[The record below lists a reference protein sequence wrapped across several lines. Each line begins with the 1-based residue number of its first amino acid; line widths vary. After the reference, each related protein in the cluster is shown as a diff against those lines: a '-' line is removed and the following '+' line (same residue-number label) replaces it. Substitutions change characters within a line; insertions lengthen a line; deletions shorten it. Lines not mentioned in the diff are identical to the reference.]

1 MSIANLGV
9 NSLVL
14 SRSAT
19 LPPDWPGGF
28 WWHWLVFTVIILA
41 FVLSMVMAFIY
52 FERRGMARMQARLGP
67 NRVGPFG
74 VLQPVADAIK
84 VLLKED
90 IIPTKAD
97 KIVHW
102 LAPVVAFAPVLLIFA
117 VVPFQ
122 DGALLADLN
131 IGILYVVAISSVS
144 IVGIFMAGW
153 GSSNKYSLL
162 GAMRKIAAVVSYEIP
177 LVLAIIGVVLIA
189 GSLSMNQIVLAQNV
203 PFILLQP
210 LGFLLFFAAGC
221 AEINRSPF
229 DLMEADSELVAGFHT
244 EYSGMKFAM
253 FYLAEYAEALAM
265 SAIITTLFLGG
276 WRGPILPPWLW
287 FLIKVFAVFFVMIW
301 TRTTLPRIRIDQLM
315 ALAWKFLLPLALIN
329 LIITAFQVLI
339 WPVALPWV
347 MVPVNIAIMAVLVLI
362 WSKFFKLGW
371 GRVEV

>member
-1 MSIANLGV
+1 MNILNLGI
-9 NSLVL
+9 NNLGQP
-14 SRSAT
+14 AT
-19 LPPDWPGGF
+19 LSPDWPGGF
-28 WWHWLVFTVIILA
+28 WWHWLVFTIIILA
-41 FVLSMVMAFIY
+41 FVLSLVMGFIY
-52 FERRGMARMQARLGP
+52 LERRGMARMQARLGP

-74 VLQPVADAIK
+74 LLQPVADAIK

-90 IIPTKAD
+90 IIPSKAD

-131 IGILYVVAISSVS
+131 IGILYVVAISSIS
-144 IVGIFMAGW
+144 TVGIFMAGW

-162 GAMRKIAAVVSYEIP
+162 GAMRGVAAIVSYEIP
-177 LVLAIIGVVLIA
+177 VILAIAGVVMIA

-210 LGFLLFFAAGC
+210 LGFFLFFIGSC

-229 DLMEADSELVAGFHT
+229 DLLEADSELVAGFHT

-253 FYLAEYAEALAM
+253 FYLVEYAEALAM

-276 WRGPILPPWLW
+276 WRGPILPPWMW
-287 FLIKVFAVFFVMIW
+287 FVIKVVAVFCVMIW
-301 TRTTLPRIRIDQLM
+301 TRTTLPRIRIDQMM

-329 LIITAFQVLI
+329 LFITGIEVLALPLSLSWVMIPVNFVIAAVLI
-339 WPVALPWV
+339 L
-347 MVPVNIAIMAVLVLI
+347 L
-362 WSKFFKLGW
+362 WSRLSKLGW